1 MISDNQSYASPFVT
15 GQYHKQRPK
24 RLLQN
29 HDNLLS
35 HIQLTL
41 SIFASVLTLLCAA
54 WLRNNEINDHY
65 RALALISGLLIMVIY
80 GWRGVYRR
88 SGGRLNGA
96 LRIARSWSLVV
107 LSVVLAMFACKLS
120 DTFSRVVIVSW
131 AIGGYLLQLV
141 AYQVTY
147 SLSRHADYGQPV
159 RAIVLGTQ
167 GLAEHLIDSL
177 RKNAWM
183 PDRIIGVLDDDPS
196 AIARWKT
203 EKAAYLGSI
212 EQLRK
217 IITEYKINRV
227 YIALPISRAAL
238 IDEICE
244 DLGDVP
250 LDVVWVPDIYA
261 LRLLNHS
268 IREINGLP
276 LISLSES
283 PLTSASGALTKSIM
297 DKSIAMLMLIALSPL
312 MALIALLVRT
322 SSPGPIIFKQK
333 RHGWDGRIIDVWKFR
348 SMVMHNDADVRQATK
363 NDNRITPIGKFI
375 RRTSL
380 DELPQLFNV
389 LQGTMSLVGPRP
401 HAVEHNDLYSCKI
414 RSYMQ
419 RHRTKPGMTGW
430 AQVNGLRGETD
441 TMEKMYLRVEMDL
454 DYINRWSIWLD
465 IKILLKTPFALLFHD
480 AY

>member
-1 MISDNQSYASPFVT
+1 MISDNQSYASPFISST
-15 GQYHKQRPK
+15 HYKRPK

-29 HDNLLS
+29 HGNLLS
-35 HIQLTL
+35 HLQLTL
-41 SIFASVLTLLCAA
+41 SIISSMTTLLAAA
-54 WLRNNEINDHY
+54 WIRNDEINDHY

-88 SGGRLNGA
+88 SGGRLDGA

-107 LSVVLAMFACKLS
+107 LAVVLAMFACKLS
-120 DTFSRVVIVSW
+120 DNFSRMVIISW
-131 AIGGYLLQLV
+131 AVGGYLLQV
-141 AYQVTY
+141 IAYQVTY
-147 SLSRHADYGQPV
+147 NFSRFTDYGQPV
-159 RAIVLGTQ
+159 RAIVLGTH

-177 RKNAWM
+177 RNNAWM
-183 PDRIIGVLDDDPS
+183 PDRIIGVIDDDTT
-196 AIARWKT
+196 AISQWKIEQAT
-203 EKAAYLGSI
+203 YLGKFG
-212 EQLRK
+212 QLK
-217 IITEYKINRV
+217 NIISEYKINRV

-238 IDEICE
+238 IDEICN
-244 DLGDVP
+244 DLADVP

-261 LRLLNHS
+261 MRLLNHS
-268 IREINGLP
+268 VREINGLP

-283 PLTSASGALTKSIM
+283 PLTSPTGALTKTIM
-297 DKSIAMLMLIALSPL
+297 DKTIALLMLIALAPV
-312 MALIALLVRT
+312 MATIALLVRT
-322 SSPGPIIFKQK
+322 SSPGPVLFKQK
-333 RHGWDGRIIDVWKFR
+333 RHGWDGRIIEVWKFR
-348 SMVMHNDADVRQATK
+348 SMVIHNDKDVKQATR
-363 NDNRITPIGKFI
+363 NDDRITPIGRFI

-414 RSYMQ
+414 RSYML

-441 TMEKMYLRVEMDL
+441 TMEKMLLRVEMDL
-454 DYINRWSIWLD
+454 EYINRWSIWLD
-465 IKILLKTPFALLFHD
+465 IKILLKTPFTLLSSN